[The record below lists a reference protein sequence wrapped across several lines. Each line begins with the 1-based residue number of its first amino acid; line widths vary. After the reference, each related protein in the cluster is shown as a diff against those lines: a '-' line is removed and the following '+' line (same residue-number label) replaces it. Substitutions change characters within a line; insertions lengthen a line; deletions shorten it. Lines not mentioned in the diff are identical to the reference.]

1 MTRSIHPAGG
11 EVISA
16 ARRIEGASALPA
28 AARPLWLAAS
38 EEFAAW
44 RAGDQRALERLVRL
58 LTPVLWQLAR
68 SYGLERDAAE
78 DVVQTTWV
86 ALVTH
91 ADGVREAHAV
101 MRWLSVATRREAWRV
116 ARESRREE
124 GADTEVLERATPPAP
139 APEVAVFADRS
150 ARIVWR
156 HVNRLSERCRHL
168 LRVIAFEDRPDY
180 ASLTVQLG
188 MPVGGIGP
196 TRRRCLDKLR
206 ALLRAD
212 PEWGRP

>member
-1 MTRSIHPAGG
+1 MP
-11 EVISA
+11 
-16 ARRIEGASALPA
+16 
-28 AARPLWLAAS
+28 ARP
-38 EEFAAW
+38 
-44 RAGDQRALERLVRL
+44 VRL
-58 LTPVLWQLAR
+58 N
-68 SYGLERDAAE
+68 
-78 DVVQTTWV
+78 
-86 ALVTH
+86 
-91 ADGVREAHAV
+91 
-101 MRWLSVATRREAWRV
+101 
-116 ARESRREE
+116 
-124 GADTEVLERATPPAP
+124 AP